1 MTGTFPKNAGSTFFS
16 GSQKARPP
24 CGIPRRSFHF
34 FGPSGFP
41 WASQAVRG
49 VLQDPR
55 KFPRIVRKLGENA
68 GSRVHRL
75 PVFALIL
82 RSWPTSR
89 LTRYTARNARAL
101 RARFARALRARARPG
116 CRGRFPGSTK
126 LSQDRTE
133 TRIKLKVLGGLVAR
147 SGVFFAPPEKF
158 TFMAAPRGSYSE
170 RLVCQN
176 FESFLQKFSFVP
188 KR

>member
-1 MTGTFPKNAGSTFFS
+1 MKLHPESSRESHFEATVTRFEFPWRIGRKSEMK
-16 GSQKARPP
+16 QV
-24 CGIPRRSFHF
+24 GIPWGGPGRQGRS
-34 FGPSGFP
+34 PGF
-41 WASQAVRG
+41 
-49 VLQDPR
+49 
-55 KFPRIVRKLGENA
+55 
-68 GSRVHRL
+68 
-75 PVFALIL
+75 
-82 RSWPTSR
+82 
-89 LTRYTARNARAL
+89 
-101 RARFARALRARARPG
+101 
-116 CRGRFPGSTK
+116 TK

-188 KR
+188 IR

>member
-55 KFPRIVRKLGENA
+55 KFPRIVRKLEENS

-101 RARFARALRARARPG
+101 RARFARALRARAPRLSGAFP
-116 CRGRFPGSTK
+116 RIHETFPGSYGNSNKT
-126 LSQDRTE
+126 QGP
-133 TRIKLKVLGGLVAR
+133 GGTGCPFR
-147 SGVFFAPPEKF
+147 RFFRAP
-158 TFMAAPRGSYSE
+158 
-170 RLVCQN
+170 
-176 FESFLQKFSFVP
+176 
-188 KR
+188 

>member
-1 MTGTFPKNAGSTFFS
+1 MELLRKSLRETHFGATATCFKFPGRIGRKSEMK
-16 GSQKARPP
+16 QV
-24 CGIPRRSFHF
+24 GIPWGGPGRQGRS
-34 FGPSGFP
+34 PGF
-41 WASQAVRG
+41 
-49 VLQDPR
+49 
-55 KFPRIVRKLGENA
+55 
-68 GSRVHRL
+68 
-75 PVFALIL
+75 
-82 RSWPTSR
+82 
-89 LTRYTARNARAL
+89 
-101 RARFARALRARARPG
+101 
-116 CRGRFPGSTK
+116 TK

-133 TRIKLKVLGGLVAR
+133 TRIKLKVLGGQVAR